1 VLLFNEKDCYGNK
14 KSDNSKEYYEN
25 KQYDGN
31 KHYEIIKKIRNFS
44 TLNASDLEFIKNLSQ
59 KELVDIIEILNLHSE
74 RINNYFMEN
83 NK

>member
-1 VLLFNEKDCYGNK
+1 MINFINRIILLFTEKDCYGN
-14 KSDNSKEYYEN
+14 NI
-25 KQYDGN
+25 DGN